1 MNMVYDDDTLYVTV
15 NDKVNEYLY
24 SRLRKRVFN
33 IVNDYAIEKIVLNLV
48 ADDKNNILVAEF
60 IEEFNKNYTANIT
73 VKWQNIV
80 AV

>member
-1 MNMVYDDDTLYVTV
+1 MVYDDDTLYVTV

-73 VKWQNIV
+73 IR
-80 AV
+80 

>member
-48 ADDKNNILVAEF
+48 AGDKNNILVAEF

-73 VKWQNIV
+73 VK
-80 AV
+80 

>member
-1 MNMVYDDDTLYVTV
+1 MVYDDDTLYVTV

-73 VKWQNIV
+73 VK
-80 AV
+80 

>member
-24 SRLRKRVFN
+24 NRLRKRVFN
-33 IVNDYAIEKIVLNLV
+33 VVNDYAIEKIVLNLV

-73 VKWQNIV
+73 VK
-80 AV
+80 

>member
-1 MNMVYDDDTLYVTV
+1 MNMVYDDDTLYVTI

-73 VKWQNIV
+73 VK
-80 AV
+80 

>member
-73 VKWQNIV
+73 VK
-80 AV
+80 

>member
-1 MNMVYDDDTLYVTV
+1 MVYDDDTLYVTV

-33 IVNDYAIEKIVLNLV
+33 IVNDYAIDKIVLNLV

-73 VKWQNIV
+73 VK
-80 AV
+80 

>member
-1 MNMVYDDDTLYVTV
+1 MVYDDDTLYVTV

-24 SRLRKRVFN
+24 SRLRKRDFN

-73 VKWQNIV
+73 VK
-80 AV
+80 

>member
-60 IEEFNKNYTANIT
+60 IEEFNKNYTVNIT
-73 VKWQNIV
+73 VK
-80 AV
+80 

>member
-1 MNMVYDDDTLYVTV
+1 MVYDDDTLYVTV

-60 IEEFNKNYTANIT
+60 IEEFNKNYTASIT
-73 VKWQNIV
+73 IK
-80 AV
+80 

>member
-48 ADDKNNILVAEF
+48 ANEKNNILVAEF

-73 VKWQNIV
+73 VK
-80 AV
+80 

>member
-1 MNMVYDDDTLYVTV
+1 MVYDDDTLYVTV

-48 ADDKNNILVAEF
+48 AGDKNNILVAEF

-73 VKWQNIV
+73 VK
-80 AV
+80 

>member
-15 NDKVNEYLY
+15 NDRVNEYLY
-24 SRLRKRVFN
+24 SRLRKRVFK
-33 IVNDYAIEKIVLNLV
+33 IVKDYAIEKIVLNLV

-73 VKWQNIV
+73 VK
-80 AV
+80 

>member
-15 NDKVNEYLY
+15 NDRVNEYLY

-73 VKWQNIV
+73 VK
-80 AV
+80 

>member
-24 SRLRKRVFN
+24 SRLRKSVFN

-73 VKWQNIV
+73 VK
-80 AV
+80 

>member
-73 VKWQNIV
+73 VR
-80 AV
+80 

>member
-73 VKWQNIV
+73 IR
-80 AV
+80 

>member
-33 IVNDYAIEKIVLNLV
+33 IVNDYAIEKIVLNLI

-73 VKWQNIV
+73 VK
-80 AV
+80 